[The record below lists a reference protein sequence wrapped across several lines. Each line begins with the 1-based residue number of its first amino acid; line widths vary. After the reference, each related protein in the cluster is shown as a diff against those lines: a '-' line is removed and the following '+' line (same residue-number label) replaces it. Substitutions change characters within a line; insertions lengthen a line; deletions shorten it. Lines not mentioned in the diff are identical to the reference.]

1 MSELSTRRGAARA
14 DSPCSIRRVHTTGE
28 EYIAFRSDRDGKWA
42 IYVMKPDGTGVT
54 KVVDADVF
62 PLWFL
67 EKMAWKP

>member
-1 MSELSTRRGAARA
+1 
-14 DSPCSIRRVHTTGE
+14 VHTTGE

>member
-1 MSELSTRRGAARA
+1 
-14 DSPCSIRRVHTTGE
+14 
-28 EYIAFRSDRDGKWA
+28 
-42 IYVMKPDGTGVT
+42 MKPDGTGVT